1 MLHANSQLKMFM
13 EQKTKNN
20 YPQKTFCPGAH
31 QEALRSISLN
41 VCVCV
46 SSVANI

>member
-1 MLHANSQLKMFM
+1 MLYTNSQLKIFM

-41 VCVCV
+41 TY
-46 SSVANI
+46 IYIYI